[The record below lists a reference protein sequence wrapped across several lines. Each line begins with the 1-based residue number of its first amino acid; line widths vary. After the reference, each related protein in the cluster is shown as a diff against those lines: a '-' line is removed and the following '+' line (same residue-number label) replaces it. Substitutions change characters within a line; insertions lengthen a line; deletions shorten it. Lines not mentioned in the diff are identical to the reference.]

1 MFFVLLIFSLDISL
15 QISEASFWVLS
26 GKVVYTTLVCILAF
40 CLMENKIGR
49 LHLLCGVLCY
59 IVTWVGIPPLSSIC
73 SRLHE
78 TSLSFFHPNS
88 HSPFSSVCSVWCT
101 FIILLSGLRFM
112 GMENVQGLILLESC
126 CTCFSIPDLETFSLV
141 PTPTYENDC

>member
-1 MFFVLLIFSLDISL
+1 
-15 QISEASFWVLS
+15 
-26 GKVVYTTLVCILAF
+26 
-40 CLMENKIGR
+40 MENKIGR

-59 IVTWVGIPPLSSIC
+59 IVTWVGTPSLSSIC
-73 SRLHE
+73 SRLHA

-101 FIILLSGLRFM
+101 FIILLSGLRCM

-141 PTPTYENDC
+141 PTPTYENDCWCLWHMLLAINPISILAFFITNRRHKNFCLVWRGNV